1 MVSTS
6 RLFQIGLML
15 VAFVAAAG
23 IVNEIMRVVPPTAA
37 LPQVPPR
44 PAAQRPAALVIAA
57 PPRGAEPRQEWTW
70 RLAGTLIVPGR
81 RDALFTRGTEKRT
94 VGEGEAIDGWIVSAV
109 DAANVR
115 LTGPEGERTLS
126 LERDNAVVKATATDQ
141 QIRVDQRERRRA
153 AQRTEAAMQE
163 LTRAMMASQ

>member
-15 VAFVAAAG
+15 IVVVAAAV
-23 IVNEIMRVVPPTAA
+23 IVNEVVRDVPPTAA

-44 PAAQRPAALVIAA
+44 PAAQRAAALVIAT
-57 PPRGAEPRQEWTW
+57 PTRGAELRQEWTW

-81 RDALFTRGTEKRT
+81 RDALFARGTEKRT
-94 VGEGEAIDGWIVSAV
+94 VREGEAIDGWVLAAV
-109 DAANVR
+109 DADNVR

-126 LERDNAVVKATATDQ
+126 LERDKAVVNAAAADQ
-141 QIRVDQRERRRA
+141 QIRADQRERRRA